1 MIKKTAH
8 RVSFTG
14 GDEGFN
20 FDVLNFRCTVQMLM
34 YKPGVWEGNL
44 NEICIWEIIF
54 KTMRLDR
61 LIQDRNVDQEEKR
74 SKDWPWGIPLPD
86 NRREQ
91 SELLGGN
98 SSAFT
103 IFLFVKAF

>member
-1 MIKKTAH
+1 
-8 RVSFTG
+8 
-14 GDEGFN
+14 
-20 FDVLNFRCTVQMLM
+20 MLM

-54 KTMRLDR
+54 KTVRLDR
-61 LIQDRNVDQEEKR
+61 LIQDRNVDQEEKG
-74 SKDWPWGIPLPD
+74 SKDWPWVIPLQD

-98 SSAFT
+98 SSTFT
-103 IFLFVKAF
+103 IFLFVEAF